1 MTRLAPLA
9 AAFASAFMTKAFDN
23 GESRIVLRDGAPD
36 WMTEIVREGHGGMMP
51 NDQSYSMIL
60 AVANEIDDLLRDN
73 PDLTADDLNDA
84 RHERIDSLI
93 PVYNTE
99 RTAWLASHL
108 DRAEYVN
115 EALENMGGHLGH
127 GDDIF
132 SLLAQGIYNEL
143 SHIWDAIERGLTA
156 QAELADA

>member
-9 AAFASAFMTKAFDN
+9 AAFASAFMTRNFERGD
-23 GESRIVLRDGAPD
+23 RIVLRDGAPD
-36 WMTEIVREGHGGMMP
+36 WMIEIVREAHDGMMP
-51 NDQSYSMIL
+51 NDESYNMIL
-60 AVANEIDDLLRDN
+60 AVANEIDDLLRER
-73 PDLTADDLNDA
+73 PDLTADDLDEV

-115 EALENMGGHLGH
+115 EAIRDYGVGTL
-127 GDDIF
+127 DPDIF
-132 SLLAQGIYNEL
+132 DLIAMGINVEL
-143 SHIWDAIERGLTA
+143 RNIWAAVERGLIA
-156 QAELADA
+156 QTELADA

>member
-36 WMTEIVREGHGGMMP
+36 WMTEIVREAHGGMMP

-73 PDLTADDLNDA
+73 SDQTADDLDDA

-115 EALENMGGHLGH
+115 EAIRTYGTGTNCP
-127 GDDIF
+127 DIF
-132 SLLAQGIYNEL
+132 DLLAMGINTEL
-143 SHIWDAIERGLTA
+143 SYIWDAIERGLTA

>member
-9 AAFASAFMTKAFDN
+9 AAFASAFMTKAFEN

-36 WMTEIVREGHGGMMP
+36 WMTEIVREAHDGMMP

-60 AVANEIDDLLRDN
+60 AVANDIHDLLSYD
-73 PDLTADDLNDA
+73 PETDLDDI

-115 EALENMGGHLGH
+115 EAMREYGI
-127 GDDIF
+127 GDDPDIYD
-132 SLLAQGIYNEL
+132 LIALGIECEL
-143 SHIWDAIERGLTA
+143 RNIWAAVERGLEA
-156 QAELADA
+156 QRDELADA

>member
-9 AAFASAFMTKAFDN
+9 AAFASAFMTRNFERGD
-23 GESRIVLRDGAPD
+23 RIVLRDGAPD
-36 WMTEIVREGHGGMMP
+36 WMIEIVREGHGGMMP
-51 NDQSYSMIL
+51 NDESYNMIL
-60 AVANEIDDLLRDN
+60 AVANEIDDLLREN

-93 PVYNTE
+93 PVYNTD

-115 EALENMGGHLGH
+115 EAMREYGI
-127 GDDIF
+127 GDEPDIF
-132 SLLAQGIYNEL
+132 DLIALGIECEL
-143 SHIWDAIERGLTA
+143 RNIWAAVERGLTA